1 MVQCAWRF
9 LNLRCNRAQ
18 PKFDFQA
25 APFLLQWF
33 AWIPEDTNQ
42 GLLTPCVKTLRCR
55 DAGRQRG
62 QTACAAGF
70 AACDSRFLSSG
81 THRHALFSQ
90 SSDRRWELSSALKYT
105 QTDREHLFQAPHSVM
120 SRWWLEISNSCCFS
134 HDRIWQTLSIQAF
147 LLPESWVTNRV
158 TGLGPTLRAVL
169 TTKHFSFYFRRVNK
183 GGRSRALSEKKMRRC
198 TTVLIRLL
206 DGWG

>member
-1 MVQCAWRF
+1 MVQCAWHV

-18 PKFDFQA
+18 PKFV
-25 APFLLQWF
+25 WF
-33 AWIPEDTNQ
+33 PSHAFPTAMICMDPRGRKPGSSDSMCENTEVQ
-42 GLLTPCVKTLRCR
+42 RCWET
-55 DAGRQRG
+55 G

-70 AACDSRFLSSG
+70 AACYSRFLSSG

-90 SSDRRWELSSALKYT
+90 SGDRCWELSSALMYT
-105 QTDREHLFQAPHSVM
+105 QADREHLFQAPHSVM
-120 SRWWLEISNSCCFS
+120 SRWWLEISNSGCFS
-134 HDRIWQTLSIQAF
+134 HDRIWQTLPIQAF

-169 TTKHFSFYFRRVNK
+169 TTRHFSYFSRVNK

-198 TTVLIRLL
+198 TT
-206 DGWG
+206 